1 MVRRMIKKVEVI
13 IKTYKDSETPDE
25 ETLEFTDEGLDMLL
39 KIDEVP
45 KDAILIALQL
55 AHKLRDYGRSFTVQS
70 QRYRGDIEVPGWK
83 AEL

>member
-13 IKTYKDSETPDE
+13 IRTYRDSTPDE

-55 AHKLRDYGRSFTVQS
+55 AHKLRDYGPSFAVQS
-70 QRYRGDIEVPGWK
+70 QRYRGDIEVSGWK
-83 AEL
+83 SE

>member
-13 IKTYKDSETPDE
+13 IKTYRDAEPPDE
-25 ETLEFTDEGLDMLL
+25 ETLEFSDEGLDMLL
-39 KIDEVP
+39 KIDRVP
-45 KDAILIALQL
+45 KDAIKLALQL
-55 AHKLRDYGRSFTVQS
+55 ALKLRGYGRSFTVQS